1 MHKNIVALIVIVA
14 MLINPGL
21 VFAFG
26 LGEIEIKSALNQPMD
41 AEIEL
46 VGFNPAQIDE
56 VQIELASQQMFE
68 RVGVPRPYILTRLK
82 FTPMLSKGKPITLI
96 MRKPSAQ
103 R

>member
-1 MHKNIVALIVIVA
+1 MYKNIVALIFLVA

-26 LGEIEIKSALNQPMD
+26 LGGIEVKSALNQPMD

-46 VGFNPAQIDE
+46 VKFNAAQIDE
-56 VQIELASQQMFE
+56 VQVELASQQMFE

-82 FTPMLSKGKPITLI
+82 FTPMLS
-96 MRKPSAQ
+96 R
-103 R
+103 